1 MQQRDKKMKIDQNI
15 FNLNEKEWSEV
26 GVKVTKYGKADS
38 EILYIFWLA
47 AYKFGKEKLTAD
59 EITAAHYKLITKG
72 KNPKTKKAIIM
83 RLFLLKGGKK
93 NDGLI
98 QTDSKGVY
106 MIRKPETET
115 QYEMFK
121 QYQDKCEQWKREYK
135 D

>member
-1 MQQRDKKMKIDQNI
+1 
-15 FNLNEKEWSEV
+15 
-26 GVKVTKYGKADS
+26 
-38 EILYIFWLA
+38 
-47 AYKFGKEKLTAD
+47 
-59 EITAAHYKLITKG
+59 
-72 KNPKTKKAIIM
+72 M